1 MKNIQ
6 KEICL
11 ESVISRLPS
20 VWPALDGNGNVIFF
34 DRDSVKKRQGQK
46 TSNYG
51 MVPLDVLTEKSKTR
65 LPFELVAK
73 IYAFYKVYNN
83 LLTNNGQCKRDYAN
97 AVEYYDTEV
106 RVNAS
111 NLRFGASRATY
122 EELDE
127 QFSTYMEKIDCSEI
141 ERRIVPSFV
150 IPTEWSDG
158 WEVEKLYYPDVWR
171 WMSWLLQRYTLYS
184 AVTDCSDAVDCCDCE
199 DYAKKGGKDMY
210 DAMKSWIDNLNKNI
224 ISSVSD
230 DLTPSLTT
238 SIGIFSNAENVGTYS
253 FLTSDFTTN
262 EDYSTASVSYNTSN
276 STSVSYN
283 TYNSNSGTVVTYD
296 GKPWILS
303 SGSGSTFD
311 SKFMEKSFDTNGW
324 KDYSVMHF
332 EKNATLEASTPSEY
346 WYAYKDDGTFVTG
359 TSESAVKDLLN
370 TYHPLTPV
378 QEVFYN
384 GELYPI
390 FKSEYGIY
398 NGNPYLDGNYY
409 IVERDE
415 ITNTPY
421 VSVNGAIVYAT
432 LVDDRTYKFDF
443 FDKTYPLPPSSGDKG
458 SFITIDGK
466 NINIGSGATFE
477 YNGYIGY
484 VITHVGQIG
493 TDTYYYNSESK
504 ILSQNVSSMLVSV
517 SSSVCYVEG
526 DFLVEVYPEED
537 YPEDAKPKRGDI
549 IIVGTCPSILKSL
562 ESSDLLIDDI
572 GNMIHGLYDV
582 SSFKT
587 QQPPSGTVLELSY
600 QVGNTNNVKQFS
612 KTVTDDSKSETLP
625 YNSFIGDIIDSMV
638 FYFDCEDKA
647 ERNKTRVTATTSS
660 LDAIEHSIDK
670 KSDTVIYLSD
680 DISCDIT
687 YYKGATLKRDKGSD
701 KLYRDTGT
709 TKYEGIK
716 CTETV
721 RFPLKTVTYY
731 LEKQNGNVTPM
742 GENDHSNSSVGYPIY
757 VYELE
762 QDITMIES
770 DTYDTLYPTPLSNFE
785 MKTCVW
791 NGSSWTTDKYDDFE
805 KGNGV
810 NAFPVFME
818 EYSLHMSAPQSVS
831 GDIYIN
837 RGVNA
842 ALDKHLRLGEVTSL
856 EALTQYGN
864 GFYLIQND
872 EE

>member
-51 MVPLDVLTEKSKTR
+51 MVPLDVLTESGTR

-83 LLTNNGQCKRDYAN
+83 LLTNNGQCKRDNYAN

-111 NLRFGASRATY
+111 NLRFGASRAAY

-127 QFSTYMEKIDCSEI
+127 QFSAYMEKIDYSEI
-141 ERRIVPSFV
+141 KRRIVPSFV

-158 WEVEKLYYPDVWR
+158 WEAEKLYYPDVWR
-171 WMSWLLQRYTLYS
+171 WMSWLWQRYTLYS
-184 AVTDCSDAVDCCDCE
+184 AVTDCSDAIDCCDCE

-210 DAMKSWIDNLNKNI
+210 DAMKSWVDNLDI
-224 ISSVSD
+224 ISSMSD

-262 EDYSTASVSYNTSN
+262 EDYSTASVSYDTSN
-276 STSVSYN
+276 STSVSYD
-283 TYNSNSGTVVTYD
+283 TSNSQSGTVVTYE

-303 SGSGSTFD
+303 SGCGSTFD

-324 KDYSVMHF
+324 KDYSVKHF
-332 EKNATLEASTPSEY
+332 EDNAALEGSTPSEY

-359 TSESAVKDLLN
+359 TSSSAVTDLLN

-398 NGNPYLDGNYY
+398 NGNPYLDGNCY

-421 VSVNGAIVYAT
+421 VSVNGAITYAT
-432 LVDDRTYKFDF
+432 LGDDGTYKFDF
-443 FDKTYPLPPSSGDKG
+443 FDKTYPLLPSSGDKG

-466 NINIGSGATFE
+466 NINVNVGDEAAFE
-477 YNGYIGY
+477 YNGYSGY

-493 TDTYYYNSESK
+493 SDAYYYNSESK

-526 DFLVEVYPEED
+526 DFLVEVYHG
-537 YPEDAKPKRGDI
+537 DATPKQGD
-549 IIVGTCPSILKSL
+549 IIVGTCPSVLNLL
-562 ESSDLLIDDI
+562 ESNDLLIDDI
-572 GNMIHGLYDV
+572 GNMIHGLYNV

-612 KTVTDDSKSETLP
+612 QTVTDDSKSETLQSN
-625 YNSFIGDIIDSMV
+625 YFIGDIIDSMV
-638 FYFDCEDKA
+638 FYFDCEDKE

-660 LDAIEHSIDK
+660 LDAIKDSIEK

-709 TKYEGIK
+709 TKYDGIK

-721 RFPLKTVTYY
+721 RFPLKTVTYC

-791 NGSSWTTDKYDDFE
+791 NGSSWTTDKYDNFE

>member
-1 MKNIQ
+1 M
-6 KEICL
+6 
-11 ESVISRLPS
+11 
-20 VWPALDGNGNVIFF
+20 
-34 DRDSVKKRQGQK
+34 
-46 TSNYG
+46 
-51 MVPLDVLTEKSKTR
+51 
-65 LPFELVAK
+65 
-73 IYAFYKVYNN
+73 YNN
-83 LLTNNGQCKRDYAN
+83 LLTNNGQCKKDYAN

-111 NLRFGASRATY
+111 NLRFGASRTTY

-127 QFSTYMEKIDCSEI
+127 QYSTYMEKIDYSEI
-141 ERRIVPSFV
+141 EERIVPSFV
-150 IPTEWSDG
+150 IPTKWSDG

-210 DAMKSWIDNLNKNI
+210 DAMKSWIDKVDINI
-224 ISSVSD
+224 ISSVPD

-262 EDYSTASVSYNTSN
+262 EDYSTASVSYNT
-276 STSVSYN
+276 
-283 TYNSNSGTVVTYD
+283 YNSHSGTVVTYD
-296 GKPWILS
+296 GKPMILS

-311 SKFMEKSFDTNGW
+311 SKFMEKSFDANGW

-359 TSESAVKDLLN
+359 TSRQAVKDLLN
-370 TYHPLTPV
+370 TYHPLTTV
-378 QEVFYN
+378 QEVFYD

-390 FKSEYGIY
+390 FESEYGIY
-398 NGNPYLDGNYY
+398 SGNPYLDGNCY

-638 FYFDCEDKA
+638 FYFDCEDKE

-660 LDAIEHSIDK
+660 LDAIKASIEK

>member
-20 VWPALDGNGNVIFF
+20 VWPALDGNGNAIFF

-83 LLTNNGQCKRDYAN
+83 LLTNNGQCKRDNYAN

-111 NLRFGASRATY
+111 NLRFGASRAAY

-127 QFSTYMEKIDCSEI
+127 QFSAYMEKIDSSEI

-150 IPTEWSDG
+150 IPTKWSDG

-210 DAMKSWIDNLNKNI
+210 DAMKSWIDNLDI
-224 ISSVSD
+224 ISSVPD

-262 EDYSTASVSYNTSN
+262 EDYRTASVSYDTSN
-276 STSVSYN
+276 SQ
-283 TYNSNSGTVVTYD
+283 SGTVVTYE

-303 SGSGSTFD
+303 SGCGSTFD
-311 SKFMEKSFDTNGW
+311 SKFMEKSFDINGW
-324 KDYSVMHF
+324 KDYSVKHF
-332 EKNATLEASTPSEY
+332 EDNATLEGSTPSEY

-359 TSESAVKDLLN
+359 TSSSAVTDLLN

-421 VSVNGAIVYAT
+421 VSVNGAITYAT
-432 LVDDRTYKFDF
+432 LGDDGTYKFDF
-443 FDKTYPLPPSSGDKG
+443 FDKTYPLLPSSGDKG

-466 NINIGSGATFE
+466 NINVNVGDEAAFE
-477 YNGYIGY
+477 YNGYSGY

-504 ILSQNVSSMLVSV
+504 ILYQNVSSMLERV

-526 DFLVEVYPEED
+526 DFLVEAYHGGDEPE
-537 YPEDAKPKRGDI
+537 RGDI

-612 KTVTDDSKSETLP
+612 QTVTDDSKSETLQSN
-625 YNSFIGDIIDSMV
+625 YFIGDIIDSMV

-660 LDAIEHSIDK
+660 LDAIKDSIDK

-709 TKYEGIK
+709 TKYDGIK

-721 RFPLKTVTYY
+721 RFPLKTVTYC

>member
-20 VWPALDGNGNVIFF
+20 VWPALDGKGDVIFF

-51 MVPLDVLTEKSKTR
+51 MVPLDVLTEKSGTR

-73 IYAFYKVYNN
+73 IYAFYKSYNN

-111 NLRFGASRATY
+111 NLRFGASRAAY

-127 QFSTYMEKIDCSEI
+127 QFSAYMEKIDSSEI

-171 WMSWLLQRYTLYS
+171 WMSWLWQRYTLYS
-184 AVTDCSDAVDCCDCE
+184 AVTDCSDAIDCCDCE

-210 DAMKSWIDNLNKNI
+210 DAMKSWVDNLDI
-224 ISSVSD
+224 ISSMSD

-253 FLTSDFTTN
+253 FLTSDFTAN
-262 EDYSTASVSYNTSN
+262 EDYSTA
-276 STSVSYN
+276 SVSYN

-324 KDYSVMHF
+324 KDYSVKHF
-332 EKNATLEASTPSEY
+332 EDNATLEASTPSEY

-359 TSESAVKDLLN
+359 TSELAVKDLLK
-370 TYHPLTPV
+370 TYHPLTTV
-378 QEVFYN
+378 QEVFYD

-398 NGNPYLDGNYY
+398 NGNPYLDGNCY

-421 VSVNGAIVYAT
+421 VSVNGAITYAT
-432 LVDDRTYKFDF
+432 LGDDSTYKFDF

-493 TDTYYYNSESK
+493 SDTYYYNSESK
-504 ILSQNVSSMLVSV
+504 ILYQNVSSMLERV
-517 SSSVCYVEG
+517 SSSVCYVKE
-526 DFLVEVYPEED
+526 DFLVEDYHEEA
-537 YPEDAKPKRGDI
+537 YPEDAKPKPGDI

-562 ESSDLLIDDI
+562 ESRDLLIDDI

-612 KTVTDDSKSETLP
+612 QTVTDDSKSETLQSN
-625 YNSFIGDIIDSMV
+625 YFIGDIIDSMV

-647 ERNKTRVTATTSS
+647 ERKKTRVTATTSS
-660 LDAIEHSIDK
+660 LDAIKVSIEK

-687 YYKGATLKRDKGSD
+687 YYKGATLIRDKGSD
-701 KLYRDTGT
+701 KLYRDT
-709 TKYEGIK
+709 TKYDGIK

-721 RFPLKTVTYY
+721 RFPLKAVTYG
-731 LEKQNGNVTPM
+731 LEKRNDDVTPM
-742 GENDHSNSSVGYPIY
+742 GENNHSNSSVGYPIY

-770 DTYDTLYPTPLSNFE
+770 DTYGTLYPTPLSNFE

>member
-51 MVPLDVLTEKSKTR
+51 MVPLDVLTESGTR

-83 LLTNNGQCKRDYAN
+83 LLTNNGQCKRDNYAN

-111 NLRFGASRATY
+111 NLRFGASRAAY

-127 QFSTYMEKIDCSEI
+127 QFSAYMEKIDYSEI
-141 ERRIVPSFV
+141 KRRIVPSFV

-158 WEVEKLYYPDVWR
+158 WEAEKLYYPDVWR
-171 WMSWLLQRYTLYS
+171 WMSWLWQRYTLYS
-184 AVTDCSDAVDCCDCE
+184 AVTDCSDAIDCCDCE

-210 DAMKSWIDNLNKNI
+210 DAMKSWVDNLDI
-224 ISSVSD
+224 ISSMSD

-262 EDYSTASVSYNTSN
+262 EDYSTASVSYDTSN
-276 STSVSYN
+276 STSVSYD
-283 TYNSNSGTVVTYD
+283 TSNSQSGTVVTYE

-303 SGSGSTFD
+303 SGCGSTFD

-324 KDYSVMHF
+324 KDYSVKHF
-332 EKNATLEASTPSEY
+332 EDNAALEGSTPSEY

-359 TSESAVKDLLN
+359 TSSSAVTDLLN

-421 VSVNGAIVYAT
+421 VSVNGAITYAT
-432 LVDDRTYKFDF
+432 LGDDGTYKFDF
-443 FDKTYPLPPSSGDKG
+443 FDKTYPLLPSSGDKG

-466 NINIGSGATFE
+466 NINVNVGDEAAFE
-477 YNGYIGY
+477 YNGYSGY

-493 TDTYYYNSESK
+493 SDAYYYNSKSK
-504 ILSQNVSSMLVSV
+504 ILYQNVSSMLERV

-526 DFLVEVYPEED
+526 DFLVEAYHGGDEPE
-537 YPEDAKPKRGDI
+537 RGDI

-612 KTVTDDSKSETLP
+612 QTVTDDSKSETLQSN
-625 YNSFIGDIIDSMV
+625 YFIGDIIDSMV
-638 FYFDCEDKA
+638 FYFDCEDKE

-660 LDAIEHSIDK
+660 LDAIKDSIEK

-709 TKYEGIK
+709 TKYDGIK

-721 RFPLKTVTYY
+721 RFPLKAVTYG
-731 LEKQNGNVTPM
+731 LEKQNGDVTPM

-770 DTYDTLYPTPLSNFE
+770 DTYGTLYPTPLSNFE

>member
-1 MKNIQ
+1 
-6 KEICL
+6 
-11 ESVISRLPS
+11 
-20 VWPALDGNGNVIFF
+20 
-34 DRDSVKKRQGQK
+34 
-46 TSNYG
+46 
-51 MVPLDVLTEKSKTR
+51 
-65 LPFELVAK
+65 
-73 IYAFYKVYNN
+73 
-83 LLTNNGQCKRDYAN
+83 
-97 AVEYYDTEV
+97 
-106 RVNAS
+106 
-111 NLRFGASRATY
+111 
-122 EELDE
+122 
-127 QFSTYMEKIDCSEI
+127 
-141 ERRIVPSFV
+141 
-150 IPTEWSDG
+150 
-158 WEVEKLYYPDVWR
+158 
-171 WMSWLLQRYTLYS
+171 
-184 AVTDCSDAVDCCDCE
+184 
-199 DYAKKGGKDMY
+199 
-210 DAMKSWIDNLNKNI
+210 
-224 ISSVSD
+224 
-230 DLTPSLTT
+230 
-238 SIGIFSNAENVGTYS
+238 
-253 FLTSDFTTN
+253 
-262 EDYSTASVSYNTSN
+262 
-276 STSVSYN
+276 
-283 TYNSNSGTVVTYD
+283 
-296 GKPWILS
+296 
-303 SGSGSTFD
+303 
-311 SKFMEKSFDTNGW
+311 MEKSFDTNGW
-324 KDYSVMHF
+324 KDYSVKHF
-332 EKNATLEASTPSEY
+332 EDNATLEGSTPSEY

-359 TSESAVKDLLN
+359 TSSSAVQSLLN
-370 TYHPLTPV
+370 TYHPLTTV
-378 QEVFYN
+378 QEVFYD

-390 FKSEYGIY
+390 FESEYGIY
-398 NGNPYLDGNYY
+398 SGNPYLDGNCY

-421 VSVNGAIVYAT
+421 VSVNGTIAYAT
-432 LVDDRTYKFDF
+432 LGDDGTYKFDF
-443 FDKTYPLPPSSGDKG
+443 FDKTYPLLPSSGDKG

-466 NINIGSGATFE
+466 NINVGDGVTFE
-477 YNGYIGY
+477 YNGYSGY

-493 TDTYYYNSESK
+493 SDAYYYNSKSK

-526 DFLVEVYPEED
+526 DFLVEVYHG
-537 YPEDAKPKRGDI
+537 DATPKQGD
-549 IIVGTCPSILKSL
+549 IIVGTCPSVLNLL
-562 ESSDLLIDDI
+562 ESNDLLIDDI
-572 GNMIHGLYDV
+572 GNMIHGLYNV

-612 KTVTDDSKSETLP
+612 QTVTDDSKSETLQSN
-625 YNSFIGDIIDSMV
+625 YFIGDIIDSMV

-647 ERNKTRVTATTSS
+647 ERDKTRVTATTSS
-660 LDAIEHSIDK
+660 LDAIKASIKK
-670 KSDTVIYLSD
+670 KSDAIIYLSD

-687 YYKGATLKRDKGSD
+687 YYKGATLRRDKGSD
-701 KLYRDTGT
+701 KLYRDT

-721 RFPLKTVTYY
+721 RFPLKAVTYG
-731 LEKQNGNVTPM
+731 LEKQNGDVTPM

>member
-51 MVPLDVLTEKSKTR
+51 MVPLDVLTKSGKR

-73 IYAFYKVYNN
+73 IYAFYKSYNN
-83 LLTNNGQCKRDYAN
+83 LLTNNGQCKRNYAN

-111 NLRFGASRATY
+111 NLRFGASRAAY

-127 QFSTYMEKIDCSEI
+127 QFSAYMEKIDSSEI

-171 WMSWLLQRYTLYS
+171 WMSWLWQRYTLYS
-184 AVTDCSDAVDCCDCE
+184 AVTDCSDAIDCCDCE

-210 DAMKSWIDNLNKNI
+210 DAMESWIDNLKI
-224 ISSVSD
+224 ISSVPD

-262 EDYSTASVSYNTSN
+262 EDYSTASVSYDTSN
-276 STSVSYN
+276 STSVSYD
-283 TYNSNSGTVVTYD
+283 TSNSQSGTVVTYE

-303 SGSGSTFD
+303 SGCGSTFD

-324 KDYSVMHF
+324 KDYSVKHF
-332 EKNATLEASTPSEY
+332 EDNATLEGSTPSEY

-359 TSESAVKDLLN
+359 TSSSAVQSLLN

-421 VSVNGAIVYAT
+421 VSVNGAITYAT
-432 LVDDRTYKFDF
+432 LGDDGTYKFDF
-443 FDKTYPLPPSSGDKG
+443 FDKTYPLPPSSGENG

-466 NINIGSGATFE
+466 NINVGDEVRFE
-477 YNGYIGY
+477 YNGYSGY

-493 TDTYYYNSESK
+493 SDTYYYNSESK

-517 SSSVCYVEG
+517 SSNVCYVEG
-526 DFLVEVYPEED
+526 DFLVEVYHG
-537 YPEDAKPKRGDI
+537 DATPKQGD
-549 IIVGTCPSILKSL
+549 IIVGTCPSVLNLL
-562 ESSDLLIDDI
+562 ESNDLLIDDI
-572 GNMIHGLYDV
+572 GNMIHGLYNV

-612 KTVTDDSKSETLP
+612 QTVTDDFKSETLQSN
-625 YNSFIGDIIDSMV
+625 YFIGDIIDSMV

-647 ERNKTRVTATTSS
+647 ERDKTRVTATTSS
-660 LDAIEHSIDK
+660 LDAIKDSIKK
-670 KSDTVIYLSD
+670 KSDTIIYLSD

-687 YYKGATLKRDKGSD
+687 YYKGATLRRDKGSD
-701 KLYRDTGT
+701 KLYRDT
-709 TKYEGIK
+709 TKYDGIK

-721 RFPLKTVTYY
+721 RFPLKAVTYG
-731 LEKQNGNVTPM
+731 LEKRNGNVTPM
-742 GENDHSNSSVGYPIY
+742 GENNHSNSSVGYPIY

-770 DTYDTLYPTPLSNFE
+770 DTYGTLYPTPLSNFE

>member
-20 VWPALDGNGNVIFF
+20 VWPALDGKGNVIFF
-34 DRDSVKKRQGQK
+34 DRDSVKERQGQK

-51 MVPLDVLTEKSKTR
+51 MVPLDVLTEKSGTR

-73 IYAFYKVYNN
+73 IYAFYKSYNN

-111 NLRFGASRATY
+111 NLRFGASRAAY

-127 QFSTYMEKIDCSEI
+127 QFSAYMEKIDFSEI

-199 DYAKKGGKDMY
+199 DYAQKGGKDMY
-210 DAMKSWIDNLNKNI
+210 DAMKSWIDKVDINI
-224 ISSVSD
+224 ISSVPD

-276 STSVSYN
+276 SH
-283 TYNSNSGTVVTYD
+283 SGTVVTYD
-296 GKPWILS
+296 GKPMILS
-303 SGSGSTFD
+303 SGCGSTFD

-324 KDYSVMHF
+324 KDYSVKHF
-332 EKNATLEASTPSEY
+332 EENATLEASTPSEY

-359 TSESAVKDLLN
+359 TSKLAVKDLLN

-378 QEVFYN
+378 QEVFYD

-421 VSVNGAIVYAT
+421 VSVNGAITYAT
-432 LVDDRTYKFDF
+432 LGDDGTYKFDF

-477 YNGYIGY
+477 YNGYRGY

-493 TDTYYYNSESK
+493 SDAYYYNSESK
-504 ILSQNVSSMLVSV
+504 ILYQNVSSMLVSV

-526 DFLVEVYPEED
+526 DFLVEAYHEEA
-537 YPEDAKPKRGDI
+537 YPEDAKPKQGNI

-612 KTVTDDSKSETLP
+612 KTVTDDSQSETLQSN
-625 YNSFIGDIIDSMV
+625 YFIGDIIDSMV

-660 LDAIEHSIDK
+660 LDAIETSIEK

-709 TKYEGIK
+709 TKYDGIK

-721 RFPLKTVTYY
+721 RFPLKTVTYC
-731 LEKQNGNVTPM
+731 LEKRNGDVTPM

>member
-34 DRDSVKKRQGQK
+34 DRDSVKERQGQK

-51 MVPLDVLTEKSKTR
+51 MVPLDVLTESETR

-83 LLTNNGQCKRDYAN
+83 LLTNNGQCKRNYAN

-111 NLRFGASRATY
+111 NLRFGASRAAY

-127 QFSTYMEKIDCSEI
+127 QFSAYMEKIDSSEI

-171 WMSWLLQRYTLYS
+171 WMSWLWQRYTLYS
-184 AVTDCSDAVDCCDCE
+184 AVTDCSDAIDCCDCE

-210 DAMKSWIDNLNKNI
+210 DAMKSWVDNLDI
-224 ISSVSD
+224 ISSMSD

-262 EDYSTASVSYNTSN
+262 EDYSTASVSYNTYN
-276 STSVSYN
+276 STSVSYG
-283 TYNSNSGTVVTYD
+283 TSNSQSGTVVTYE

-303 SGSGSTFD
+303 SGCGSTFD

-324 KDYSVMHF
+324 KDYSVKHF
-332 EKNATLEASTPSEY
+332 EENATLEGSTPSEY

-359 TSESAVKDLLN
+359 TSSSAVQSLLN

-421 VSVNGAIVYAT
+421 VSVNGAITYAT
-432 LVDDRTYKFDF
+432 LGDDGTYKFDF
-443 FDKTYPLPPSSGDKG
+443 FDKTYPLPPSSGENG

-466 NINIGSGATFE
+466 NINVGDEVRFE
-477 YNGYIGY
+477 YNGYSGY

-493 TDTYYYNSESK
+493 SDTYYYNSESK

-517 SSSVCYVEG
+517 SSNVCYVEG
-526 DFLVEVYPEED
+526 DFLVEVYHG
-537 YPEDAKPKRGDI
+537 DATPKQGD
-549 IIVGTCPSILKSL
+549 IIVGTCPSVLNLL
-562 ESSDLLIDDI
+562 ESNDLLIDDI
-572 GNMIHGLYDV
+572 GNMIHGLYNV

-612 KTVTDDSKSETLP
+612 QTVTDDSKSETLQSN
-625 YNSFIGDIIDSMV
+625 YFIGDIIDSMV

-647 ERNKTRVTATTSS
+647 ERDKTRVTATTSS
-660 LDAIEHSIDK
+660 LDAIKDSIKK
-670 KSDTVIYLSD
+670 KSDTIIYLSD

-687 YYKGATLKRDKGSD
+687 YYKGATLRRDKGSD
-701 KLYRDTGT
+701 KLYRDT
-709 TKYEGIK
+709 TKYDGIK

-721 RFPLKTVTYY
+721 RFPLKAVTYG
-731 LEKQNGNVTPM
+731 LEKRNGDVTPM
-742 GENDHSNSSVGYPIY
+742 GENNHSNSSVGYPIY

-770 DTYDTLYPTPLSNFE
+770 DTYGTLYPTPLSNFE

>member
-83 LLTNNGQCKRDYAN
+83 LLTNNGQCKRDNYAN

-111 NLRFGASRATY
+111 NLRFGASRAAY

-127 QFSTYMEKIDCSEI
+127 QFSAYMEKIDSSEI

-150 IPTEWSDG
+150 IPTKWSDG

-210 DAMKSWIDNLNKNI
+210 DAMKSWIDNLDI
-224 ISSVSD
+224 ISSVPD

-262 EDYSTASVSYNTSN
+262 EDYRTASVSYDTSN
-276 STSVSYN
+276 STSVSYD
-283 TYNSNSGTVVTYD
+283 TSNSQSGTVVTYE

-303 SGSGSTFD
+303 SGCGSTFD
-311 SKFMEKSFDTNGW
+311 SKFMEKSFDINGW
-324 KDYSVMHF
+324 KDYSVKHF
-332 EKNATLEASTPSEY
+332 EDNATLEGSTPSEY

-359 TSESAVKDLLN
+359 TSSSAVTDLLN

-421 VSVNGAIVYAT
+421 VSVNGAITYAT
-432 LVDDRTYKFDF
+432 LGDDGTYKFDF
-443 FDKTYPLPPSSGDKG
+443 FDKTYPLLPSSGDKG

-466 NINIGSGATFE
+466 NINVGDGVTFE
-477 YNGYIGY
+477 YNGYSGY

-493 TDTYYYNSESK
+493 SDAYYYNSKSK
-504 ILSQNVSSMLVSV
+504 ILSQNVSSMLERV
-517 SSSVCYVEG
+517 SSRVCYVEG
-526 DFLVEVYPEED
+526 DFLVEAYHGGDEPE
-537 YPEDAKPKRGDI
+537 RGDI

-572 GNMIHGLYDV
+572 GNMIHGLYNV

-612 KTVTDDSKSETLP
+612 QTVTDDSKSETLQSN
-625 YNSFIGDIIDSMV
+625 YFIGDIIDSMV

-647 ERNKTRVTATTSS
+647 ERDKTRVTATTSS
-660 LDAIEHSIDK
+660 LDAIKDSIEK

-709 TKYEGIK
+709 TKYDGIK

-721 RFPLKTVTYY
+721 RFPLKTVTYC

>member
-1 MKNIQ
+1 
-6 KEICL
+6 
-11 ESVISRLPS
+11 
-20 VWPALDGNGNVIFF
+20 
-34 DRDSVKKRQGQK
+34 
-46 TSNYG
+46 
-51 MVPLDVLTEKSKTR
+51 
-65 LPFELVAK
+65 
-73 IYAFYKVYNN
+73 
-83 LLTNNGQCKRDYAN
+83 
-97 AVEYYDTEV
+97 
-106 RVNAS
+106 
-111 NLRFGASRATY
+111 
-122 EELDE
+122 
-127 QFSTYMEKIDCSEI
+127 
-141 ERRIVPSFV
+141 
-150 IPTEWSDG
+150 
-158 WEVEKLYYPDVWR
+158 
-171 WMSWLLQRYTLYS
+171 
-184 AVTDCSDAVDCCDCE
+184 
-199 DYAKKGGKDMY
+199 MY
-210 DAMKSWIDNLNKNI
+210 DAMKSWVDNLDI

-253 FLTSDFTTN
+253 FLTSDFKTN
-262 EDYSTASVSYNTSN
+262 EDYRTA
-276 STSVSYN
+276 SVSYN

-303 SGSGSTFD
+303 SGSGSKFD

-324 KDYSVMHF
+324 NDYSVKHF
-332 EKNATLEASTPSEY
+332 EDNATLEGSTPSEY

-359 TSESAVKDLLN
+359 TSSSAVTSLLN
-370 TYHPLTPV
+370 TYHPLTTV
-378 QEVFYN
+378 QEVFYD

-421 VSVNGAIVYAT
+421 VSVNGAITYAT
-432 LVDDRTYKFDF
+432 LGDDGTYKFDF
-443 FDKTYPLPPSSGDKG
+443 FDKTYPLLPSSGDKG

-466 NINIGSGATFE
+466 NINVNVGDEVAFE
-477 YNGYIGY
+477 YNGYSGY

-504 ILSQNVSSMLVSV
+504 ILYQNVSSMLERV

-526 DFLVEVYPEED
+526 DFLVEVYHG
-537 YPEDAKPKRGDI
+537 DAEPKQGD

-562 ESSDLLIDDI
+562 ESRDLLIDDI
-572 GNMIHGLYDV
+572 GNIIHGLYDV

-660 LDAIEHSIDK
+660 LDAIKHSIEK

-687 YYKGATLKRDKGSD
+687 YYKGATLRRDKGSD

-716 CTETV
+716 EEDIKYKYEGIKCTETV
-721 RFPLKTVTYY
+721 RFPLKTVTYC
-731 LEKQNGNVTPM
+731 LEKQNNNVTPM

>member
-127 QFSTYMEKIDCSEI
+127 QFSTYMEKIDYSEI
-141 ERRIVPSFV
+141 EKRIVPSFV
-150 IPTEWSDG
+150 IPTKWSDG

-184 AVTDCSDAVDCCDCE
+184 AVTDCSDAIDCCDCE
-199 DYAKKGGKDMY
+199 NYAKKGGKDMY
-210 DAMKSWIDNLNKNI
+210 DAMKSWVDVVNLDI

-230 DLTPSLTT
+230 DLIPSLTT

-262 EDYSTASVSYNTSN
+262 EDYRTA
-276 STSVSYN
+276 SVSYN
-283 TYNSNSGTVVTYD
+283 TYNSNSGTVVTYE
-296 GKPWILS
+296 GKPMILS
-303 SGSGSTFD
+303 SGSGSKFD

-324 KDYSVMHF
+324 NDYSVKHF
-332 EKNATLEASTPSEY
+332 EDNAALEGSTPSEY

-359 TSESAVKDLLN
+359 TSSSAVQSLLN
-370 TYHPLTPV
+370 TYHPLTTV
-378 QEVFYN
+378 QEVFYD

-390 FKSEYGIY
+390 FESEYGIY
-398 NGNPYLDGNYY
+398 SGNPYLDGNCY

-421 VSVNGAIVYAT
+421 VSVNGTIAYAT
-432 LVDDRTYKFDF
+432 LGDDGTYKFDF
-443 FDKTYPLPPSSGDKG
+443 FDKTYPLLPSSGDKG

-466 NINIGSGATFE
+466 NINVGDGATFE
-477 YNGYIGY
+477 YNGYSGY

-493 TDTYYYNSESK
+493 SDAYYYNSKSK

-526 DFLVEVYPEED
+526 DFLVEVYHG
-537 YPEDAKPKRGDI
+537 DATPKQGD
-549 IIVGTCPSILKSL
+549 IIVGTCPSVLNLL
-562 ESSDLLIDDI
+562 ESNDLLIDDI

-612 KTVTDDSKSETLP
+612 QTVTDDSQSETLQSN
-625 YNSFIGDIIDSMV
+625 YFIGDIIDSMV

-647 ERNKTRVTATTSS
+647 ERDKTRVTATTSS
-660 LDAIEHSIDK
+660 LDAIKASIKK
-670 KSDTVIYLSD
+670 KSDTIIYLSD

-687 YYKGATLKRDKGSD
+687 YYKGATLRGDKGSD
-701 KLYRDTGT
+701 KLYRDT
-709 TKYEGIK
+709 TKYDGI
-716 CTETV
+716 
-721 RFPLKTVTYY
+721 
-731 LEKQNGNVTPM
+731 
-742 GENDHSNSSVGYPIY
+742 
-757 VYELE
+757 
-762 QDITMIES
+762 
-770 DTYDTLYPTPLSNFE
+770 
-785 MKTCVW
+785 
-791 NGSSWTTDKYDDFE
+791 
-805 KGNGV
+805 
-810 NAFPVFME
+810 
-818 EYSLHMSAPQSVS
+818 SAP
-831 GDIYIN
+831 
-837 RGVNA
+837 RP
-842 ALDKHLRLGEVTSL
+842 
-856 EALTQYGN
+856 
-864 GFYLIQND
+864 
-872 EE
+872 

>member
-34 DRDSVKKRQGQK
+34 DSDSVKKRKGQK

-83 LLTNNGQCKRDYAN
+83 LLTNKGQCKSDYAN

-111 NLRFGASRATY
+111 NLRFGASRTTY

-127 QFSTYMEKIDCSEI
+127 QYSTYMEKIDFSEI
-141 ERRIVPSFV
+141 EKRIVPSFV
-150 IPTEWSDG
+150 IPTKWSDG

-184 AVTDCSDAVDCCDCE
+184 AVTDCSDAVDCCDYE
-199 DYAKKGGKDMY
+199 DYVKKGGKDMY
-210 DAMKSWIDNLNKNI
+210 MYNAMKSWIDNLDI
-224 ISSVSD
+224 ISSVPD

-262 EDYSTASVSYNTSN
+262 EDYRTAG
-276 STSVSYN
+276 VSYN
-283 TYNSNSGTVVTYD
+283 TYNSHSGTVVTYE
-296 GKPWILS
+296 GKPMILS
-303 SGSGSTFD
+303 SGSGSKFD

-324 KDYSVMHF
+324 NNYSVKHF
-332 EKNATLEASTPSEY
+332 EDNATLEGSTPSEY

-359 TSESAVKDLLN
+359 TSSSAVQSLLN
-370 TYHPLTPV
+370 TYHPLTTV
-378 QEVFYN
+378 QEVFYD

-390 FKSEYGIY
+390 FESEYGIY
-398 NGNPYLDGNYY
+398 SGNPYLDGNCY

-421 VSVNGAIVYAT
+421 VSVNGTIAYAT
-432 LVDDRTYKFDF
+432 LGDDGTYKFDF
-443 FDKTYPLPPSSGDKG
+443 FDKTYPLLPSSGNKG

-466 NINIGSGATFE
+466 NINVGDGVAFE
-477 YNGYIGY
+477 YNGYSGY

-493 TDTYYYNSESK
+493 SDAYYYNSESK
-504 ILSQNVSSMLVSV
+504 VLSQNVSSMLVSV

-526 DFLVEVYPEED
+526 DFLVEVYHG
-537 YPEDAKPKRGDI
+537 DATPKQGD
-549 IIVGTCPSILKSL
+549 IIVGTCPSILNLL
-562 ESSDLLIDDI
+562 ESNDLLIADI
-572 GNMIHGLYDV
+572 GNMIHGLYNV

-587 QQPPSGTVLELSY
+587 QQQPSGTVLELSY

-612 KTVTDDSKSETLP
+612 QTVTDDSQSETLQSN
-625 YNSFIGDIIDSMV
+625 YFIGDIIDSMV

-647 ERNKTRVTATTSS
+647 ERDKTRVTATTSS
-660 LDAIEHSIDK
+660 LDAIKASIKK
-670 KSDTVIYLSD
+670 KSDTIIYLSD

-687 YYKGATLKRDKGSD
+687 YYKGATLRRDKGSD
-701 KLYRDTGT
+701 KLYRDKTQ
-709 TKYEGIK
+709 YEGIK

-731 LEKQNGNVTPM
+731 LEKRNGDVTPM
-742 GENDHSNSSVGYPIY
+742 GENNHSNSSVGYPIY

>member
-51 MVPLDVLTEKSKTR
+51 MVPLDVLAEKSKTR

-83 LLTNNGQCKRDYAN
+83 LLTNNGQCKSDYAN

-111 NLRFGASRATY
+111 NLRFGASRAAY

-127 QFSTYMEKIDCSEI
+127 HFSTYMEKIDCSEI

-158 WEVEKLYYPDVWR
+158 WEAEKLYYPDVWR
-171 WMSWLLQRYTLYS
+171 WMSWLWQRYTLYS

-199 DYAKKGGKDMY
+199 NYAKKGGKDMY
-210 DAMKSWIDNLNKNI
+210 DAMKSWVDNLDI

-324 KDYSVMHF
+324 NDYSVKHF
-332 EKNATLEASTPSEY
+332 EDNATLEGSTPSEY

-359 TSESAVKDLLN
+359 TSSSAVQSLLN
-370 TYHPLTPV
+370 TYHPLTTV
-378 QEVFYN
+378 QEVFYD

-390 FKSEYGIY
+390 FESEYGIY
-398 NGNPYLDGNYY
+398 SGNPYLDGNCY

-421 VSVNGAIVYAT
+421 VSVNGAIAYAT
-432 LVDDRTYKFDF
+432 LGDDGTYKFDF
-443 FDKTYPLPPSSGDKG
+443 FDKTYPLLPSSGDKG

-466 NINIGSGATFE
+466 NINVGDGATFE
-477 YNGYIGY
+477 YNGYSGY
-484 VITHVGQIG
+484 VITHLGQIG
-493 TDTYYYNSESK
+493 SDAYYYNSKSK

-526 DFLVEVYPEED
+526 DFLVEVYHG
-537 YPEDAKPKRGDI
+537 DATPKQGD
-549 IIVGTCPSILKSL
+549 IIVGTCPSVLNLL
-562 ESSDLLIDDI
+562 ESNDLLIDDI
-572 GNMIHGLYDV
+572 GNMIHGLYNV

-612 KTVTDDSKSETLP
+612 KTVTDDSQSETLQSN
-625 YNSFIGDIIDSMV
+625 YFIGDIIDSMV

-647 ERNKTRVTATTSS
+647 ERDKTRVTATTSS
-660 LDAIEHSIDK
+660 LDAIKASIKK
-670 KSDTVIYLSD
+670 KSDTIIYLSD

-687 YYKGATLKRDKGSD
+687 YYKGATLRRDKGSD
-701 KLYRDTGT
+701 KLYRDT
-709 TKYEGIK
+709 TKYDGIK

-721 RFPLKTVTYY
+721 RFPLKAVTYG
-731 LEKQNGNVTPM
+731 LEKRNGDVTPM
-742 GENDHSNSSVGYPIY
+742 GENNHSNSSVGYPIY

-770 DTYDTLYPTPLSNFE
+770 DTYGTLYPTPLSNFE

>member
-111 NLRFGASRATY
+111 NLRFGASRAAY

-127 QFSTYMEKIDCSEI
+127 QFSAYMEKIDYSEI
-141 ERRIVPSFV
+141 ESRIVPSFV

-171 WMSWLLQRYTLYS
+171 WMSWLWQRYTLYS
-184 AVTDCSDAVDCCDCE
+184 AVTDCSDAIDCCDCE

-210 DAMKSWIDNLNKNI
+210 DAMKSWVDNLDI
-224 ISSVSD
+224 ISSMSD

-276 STSVSYN
+276 STSVSYD
-283 TYNSNSGTVVTYD
+283 TSNSQSGTVVTYE

-303 SGSGSTFD
+303 SGCGSTFD

-324 KDYSVMHF
+324 KDYSVKHF
-332 EKNATLEASTPSEY
+332 EDNATLEGSTPSEY

-359 TSESAVKDLLN
+359 TSSSAVQSLLN
-370 TYHPLTPV
+370 TYHPLTTV
-378 QEVFYN
+378 QEVFYD

-390 FKSEYGIY
+390 FESEYGIY
-398 NGNPYLDGNYY
+398 SGNPYLDGNCY

-421 VSVNGAIVYAT
+421 VSVNGTIAYAT
-432 LVDDRTYKFDF
+432 LGDDGTYKFDF
-443 FDKTYPLPPSSGDKG
+443 FDKTYPLLPSSGDKG

-466 NINIGSGATFE
+466 NINVGDGVAFE
-477 YNGYIGY
+477 YNGYSGY

-493 TDTYYYNSESK
+493 SDAYYYNSKSK

-526 DFLVEVYPEED
+526 DFLVEVYHG
-537 YPEDAKPKRGDI
+537 DATPKQGD
-549 IIVGTCPSILKSL
+549 IIVGTCPSILNLL
-562 ESSDLLIDDI
+562 ESNDLLIDDI
-572 GNMIHGLYDV
+572 GNMIHGLYNV

-612 KTVTDDSKSETLP
+612 KTVTDDSQSETLQSN
-625 YNSFIGDIIDSMV
+625 YFIGDIIDSMV

-647 ERNKTRVTATTSS
+647 ERDKTRVTATTSS
-660 LDAIEHSIDK
+660 LDAIKASIKK
-670 KSDTVIYLSD
+670 KSDTIIYLSD

-687 YYKGATLKRDKGSD
+687 YYKGATLRRDKGSD
-701 KLYRDTGT
+701 KLYRDT
-709 TKYEGIK
+709 TKYDGIK

-721 RFPLKTVTYY
+721 RFPLKAVTYG
-731 LEKQNGNVTPM
+731 LEKRNGDVTPM

>member
-34 DRDSVKKRQGQK
+34 DRDSVKERQGQK

-51 MVPLDVLTEKSKTR
+51 MVPLDVLTKR
-65 LPFELVAK
+65 GRVPFELVAK

-83 LLTNNGQCKRDYAN
+83 LLTNSGQCKGKYAN

-127 QFSTYMEKIDCSEI
+127 QFSTYMEKIDGSEI
-141 ERRIVPSFV
+141 EKRIVPSFV
-150 IPTEWSDG
+150 IPTKWSDG

-210 DAMKSWIDNLNKNI
+210 DAMKSWIDVVNLDI

-262 EDYSTASVSYNTSN
+262 EDYSTASVSYDTSN
-276 STSVSYN
+276 SQ
-283 TYNSNSGTVVTYD
+283 SGTVVTYD

-303 SGSGSTFD
+303 SGCGSTFD
-311 SKFMEKSFDTNGW
+311 SKFMEKSFDTDGW
-324 KDYSVMHF
+324 KDYSVKHF
-332 EKNATLEASTPSEY
+332 EENATLEGSTPSEY

-359 TSESAVKDLLN
+359 TSSSAVTDLLN

-421 VSVNGAIVYAT
+421 VSVNGAIAYAT
-432 LVDDRTYKFDF
+432 LGDDRTYKFDF
-443 FDKTYPLPPSSGDKG
+443 FDKTYPLLPSSEENG

-466 NINIGSGATFE
+466 NINVGNEVRFE
-477 YNGYIGY
+477 YNGYSGY

-493 TDTYYYNSESK
+493 SDAYYYNSESK
-504 ILSQNVSSMLVSV
+504 ILSQNVSSMLMSV
-517 SSSVCYVEG
+517 SSNMCYVEG
-526 DFLVEVYPEED
+526 DFLVEVYHG
-537 YPEDAKPKRGDI
+537 DATPKQGD
-549 IIVGTCPSILKSL
+549 IIVGTCPSVLNLL
-562 ESSDLLIDDI
+562 ESNDLLIDDI
-572 GNMIHGLYDV
+572 GNMIHGLYNV

-612 KTVTDDSKSETLP
+612 QTVTDDSKSETLQSN
-625 YNSFIGDIIDSMV
+625 YFIGDIIDSMV

-647 ERNKTRVTATTSS
+647 ERDKTRVTATTSS
-660 LDAIEHSIDK
+660 LDAIKASIKK
-670 KSDTVIYLSD
+670 KSDTIIYLSD

-687 YYKGATLKRDKGSD
+687 YYKGATLRRDKGSD
-701 KLYRDTGT
+701 KLYRDT
-709 TKYEGIK
+709 TKYDGIK

-721 RFPLKTVTYY
+721 RFPLKAVTYG
-731 LEKQNGNVTPM
+731 LEKRNGDVTPM
-742 GENDHSNSSVGYPIY
+742 GENNHSNSSVGYPIY

-770 DTYDTLYPTPLSNFE
+770 DTYGTLYPTPLSNFE

>member
-83 LLTNNGQCKRDYAN
+83 LLTNNGQCKRDNYAN

-111 NLRFGASRATY
+111 NLRFGASRAAY

-127 QFSTYMEKIDCSEI
+127 QFSAYMEKIDSSEI

-150 IPTEWSDG
+150 IPTKWSDG

-210 DAMKSWIDNLNKNI
+210 DAMKSWIDNLDI
-224 ISSVSD
+224 ISSVPD

-262 EDYSTASVSYNTSN
+262 EDYRTASVSYDTSN
-276 STSVSYN
+276 STSVSYD
-283 TYNSNSGTVVTYD
+283 TSNSQSGTVVTYE

-303 SGSGSTFD
+303 SGCGSTFD
-311 SKFMEKSFDTNGW
+311 SKFMEKSFDINGW
-324 KDYSVMHF
+324 KDYSVKHF
-332 EKNATLEASTPSEY
+332 EDNATLEGSTPSEY

-359 TSESAVKDLLN
+359 TSSSAVTDLLN

-421 VSVNGAIVYAT
+421 VSVNGAITYAT
-432 LVDDRTYKFDF
+432 LGDDGTYKFDF
-443 FDKTYPLPPSSGDKG
+443 FDKTYPLLPSSGDKG

-466 NINIGSGATFE
+466 NINVGDGVTFE
-477 YNGYIGY
+477 YNGYSGY

-493 TDTYYYNSESK
+493 SDAYYYNSKSK
-504 ILSQNVSSMLVSV
+504 ILSQNVSSMLERV
-517 SSSVCYVEG
+517 SSRVCYVEG
-526 DFLVEVYPEED
+526 DFLVEAYHGGDEPE
-537 YPEDAKPKRGDI
+537 RGDI

-572 GNMIHGLYDV
+572 GNMIHGLYNV

-612 KTVTDDSKSETLP
+612 QTVTDDSKSETLQSN
-625 YNSFIGDIIDSMV
+625 YFIGDIIDSMV
-638 FYFDCEDKA
+638 FYFDCEDKE

-660 LDAIEHSIDK
+660 LDAIKDSIEK

-709 TKYEGIK
+709 TKYDGIK

-721 RFPLKTVTYY
+721 RFPLKTVTYC

>member
-1 MKNIQ
+1 M
-6 KEICL
+6 L
-11 ESVISRLPS
+11 ER
-20 VWPALDGNGNVIFF
+20 
-34 DRDSVKKRQGQK
+34 
-46 TSNYG
+46 
-51 MVPLDVLTEKSKTR
+51 
-65 LPFELVAK
+65 
-73 IYAFYKVYNN
+73 
-83 LLTNNGQCKRDYAN
+83 
-97 AVEYYDTEV
+97 
-106 RVNAS
+106 
-111 NLRFGASRATY
+111 
-122 EELDE
+122 
-127 QFSTYMEKIDCSEI
+127 
-141 ERRIVPSFV
+141 
-150 IPTEWSDG
+150 
-158 WEVEKLYYPDVWR
+158 
-171 WMSWLLQRYTLYS
+171 
-184 AVTDCSDAVDCCDCE
+184 
-199 DYAKKGGKDMY
+199 
-210 DAMKSWIDNLNKNI
+210 
-224 ISSVSD
+224 
-230 DLTPSLTT
+230 
-238 SIGIFSNAENVGTYS
+238 
-253 FLTSDFTTN
+253 
-262 EDYSTASVSYNTSN
+262 
-276 STSVSYN
+276 
-283 TYNSNSGTVVTYD
+283 
-296 GKPWILS
+296 
-303 SGSGSTFD
+303 
-311 SKFMEKSFDTNGW
+311 
-324 KDYSVMHF
+324 
-332 EKNATLEASTPSEY
+332 
-346 WYAYKDDGTFVTG
+346 
-359 TSESAVKDLLN
+359 
-370 TYHPLTPV
+370 
-378 QEVFYN
+378 
-384 GELYPI
+384 
-390 FKSEYGIY
+390 
-398 NGNPYLDGNYY
+398 
-409 IVERDE
+409 
-415 ITNTPY
+415 
-421 VSVNGAIVYAT
+421 
-432 LVDDRTYKFDF
+432 
-443 FDKTYPLPPSSGDKG
+443 
-458 SFITIDGK
+458 
-466 NINIGSGATFE
+466 
-477 YNGYIGY
+477 
-484 VITHVGQIG
+484 
-493 TDTYYYNSESK
+493 
-504 ILSQNVSSMLVSV
+504 V

-526 DFLVEVYPEED
+526 DFLVEAYHGGDEPE
-537 YPEDAKPKRGDI
+537 RGDI

-612 KTVTDDSKSETLP
+612 QTVTDDSKSETLQSN
-625 YNSFIGDIIDSMV
+625 YFIGDIIDSMV
-638 FYFDCEDKA
+638 FYFDCEDKE

-660 LDAIEHSIDK
+660 LDAIKDSIEK

-687 YYKGATLKRDKGSD
+687 YYKGATLRRDKGSD

-709 TKYEGIK
+709 TKYDGIK

-721 RFPLKTVTYY
+721 RFPLKTVTYC

>member
-34 DRDSVKKRQGQK
+34 DRDSVKKRQWQK

-51 MVPLDVLTEKSKTR
+51 MVPLDVLTESGTR

-83 LLTNNGQCKRDYAN
+83 LLTNNGQCKSDYAN

-127 QFSTYMEKIDCSEI
+127 QYSTYMEKIDYSEI
-141 ERRIVPSFV
+141 EKRIVPSFV

-199 DYAKKGGKDMY
+199 NYAKKGGKDMY
-210 DAMKSWIDNLNKNI
+210 DAMKSWVDNLDI
-224 ISSVSD
+224 ISSMSD
-230 DLTPSLTT
+230 DLTPSLTA

-262 EDYSTASVSYNTSN
+262 EDYSTASVSYNTS
-276 STSVSYN
+276 
-283 TYNSNSGTVVTYD
+283 NSNSGTVVTYD

-324 KDYSVMHF
+324 KDYSVKHF
-332 EKNATLEASTPSEY
+332 EDNAALEGSTPSEY

-359 TSESAVKDLLN
+359 TSSSAVQSLLN
-370 TYHPLTPV
+370 TYHPLTTV
-378 QEVFYN
+378 QEVFYD

-421 VSVNGAIVYAT
+421 VSVNGAIAYAT
-432 LVDDRTYKFDF
+432 LGDDGTYKFDF
-443 FDKTYPLPPSSGDKG
+443 FDKTYPLLPSSGDKG

-466 NINIGSGATFE
+466 NINVGDGATFE
-477 YNGYIGY
+477 YNGYSGY

-493 TDTYYYNSESK
+493 SDAYYYNSESK

-526 DFLVEVYPEED
+526 DFLVEVYHG
-537 YPEDAKPKRGDI
+537 DATPKQGD
-549 IIVGTCPSILKSL
+549 IIVGTCPSVLNLL
-562 ESSDLLIDDI
+562 ESNDLLIDDI
-572 GNMIHGLYDV
+572 GNMIHGLYNV

-612 KTVTDDSKSETLP
+612 QTVTDDSKSETLQS
-625 YNSFIGDIIDSMV
+625 NSFIGDIIDSMV
-638 FYFDCEDKA
+638 FYFDCEDKE
-647 ERNKTRVTATTSS
+647 ERNKTKTMVSATTSATTSAIKSS
-660 LDAIEHSIDK
+660 LDAIKASIDK

-687 YYKGATLKRDKGSD
+687 YYKGATLRRDKGSD
-701 KLYRDTGT
+701 KLYRDT
-709 TKYEGIK
+709 TKYDGIK

-721 RFPLKTVTYY
+721 RFPLKTVTYG
-731 LEKQNGNVTPM
+731 LEKRNDDVTPM
-742 GENDHSNSSVGYPIY
+742 GENNHSNSSVGYPIY

-770 DTYDTLYPTPLSNFE
+770 DTYGTLYPTPLSNFE